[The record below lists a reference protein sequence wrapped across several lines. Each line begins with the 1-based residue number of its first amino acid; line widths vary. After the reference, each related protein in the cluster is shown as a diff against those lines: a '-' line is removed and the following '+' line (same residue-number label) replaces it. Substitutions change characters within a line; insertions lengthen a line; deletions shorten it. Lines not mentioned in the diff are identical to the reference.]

1 MGKKAE
7 QALVLIIF
15 SLVVF
20 FWPLNFLIHNN
31 LKDTIH
37 FLMPSLLLFCAI
49 TIFNDKII
57 SRNILL
63 SCLPVLNSSLILV
76 PIVSLLYKNK
86 KIGYVLFGIML
97 TLSVFFAAKSFIGS
111 SIFYYEHHDQQKII
125 RQGYLY
131 PNIYLS
137 RLFQNKPSIYIDRFL
152 FNFFSL
158 TDINNYFFGFHPRQI
173 PVENQNLQKFPFL
186 CVIFFLIGLY
196 RAVLKRKLL
205 LVTLLIVFIN
215 LALLK
220 NFDKTDSIVW
230 LPVSILVIEGIS
242 SFVKKMNFQKW
253 PLLFIFLIFTVVEY
267 FQLVAIIL
275 VNI

>member
-7 QALVLIIF
+7 QALVLILINL
-15 SLVVF
+15 SVF

-37 FLMPSLLLFCAI
+37 FFLPSLLLFCAV
-49 TIFNDKII
+49 TLFKDKIVGR
-57 SRNILL
+57 SILL
-63 SCLPVLNSSLILV
+63 SGIPVLNSSLILV

-86 KIGYVLFGIML
+86 KIGYVLFGMIL

-158 TDINNYFFGFHPRQI
+158 TDPNNYFFGFHPRQI

-186 CVIFFLIGLY
+186 SVVFFLIGLY
-196 RAVLKRKLL
+196 QAVFKRKIL
-205 LVTLLIVFIN
+205 LVTLLIIFIN

-220 NFDKTDSIVW
+220 NFDKTDSLVW
-230 LPVSILVIEGIS
+230 LPISILVIEGIYN
-242 SFVKKMNFQKW
+242 FVKKINFQKR
-253 PLLFIFLIFTVVEY
+253 LLLLIFFIFTLAEY
-267 FQLVAIIL
+267 FQLIVSSLIGK
-275 VNI
+275 